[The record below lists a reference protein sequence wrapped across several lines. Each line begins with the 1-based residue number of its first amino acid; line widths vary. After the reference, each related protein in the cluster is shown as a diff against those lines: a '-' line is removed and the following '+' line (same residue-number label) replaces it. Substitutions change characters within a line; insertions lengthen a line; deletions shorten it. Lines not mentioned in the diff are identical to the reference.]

1 MAREVDWKEFLSANG
16 FKLDQHPSGSIQ
28 PRPPPQTPSKAPF
41 VSTMASHPRIARG
54 DHKSYMLHALAQ
66 ARLSPPSPSKFC
78 VGAVL
83 VDADQGEILS
93 TGYSEELPR
102 DRPGDPGSTHAEH
115 CCFIKVGDRHGV
127 HDSEIAPFLP
137 ANTVLYTTMEPCNE
151 RLSGNRTCVD
161 RIVGLGN
168 AIKVVYVGIR
178 EPDTF
183 IQLNE
188 GIKRLEGAGVKVVL
202 MDEDPELR
210 ALILKAT
217 FAGHD
222 NRD

>member
-1 MAREVDWKEFLSANG
+1 
-16 FKLDQHPSGSIQ
+16 
-28 PRPPPQTPSKAPF
+28 
-41 VSTMASHPRIARG
+41 MASHPDIAPG
-54 DHKSYMLHALAQ
+54 DHKAYMEYAVKQ
-66 ARLSPPSPSKFC
+66 AEKSPPSPSKFC

-83 VDADQGEILS
+83 VDADRNKILS
-93 TGYSEELPR
+93 TGFSEECER
-102 DRPGDPGSTHAEH
+102 DRRNDPGSTHAEH
-115 CCFIKVGDRHGV
+115 CCFIKFGDDHGV
-127 HDSEIAPFLP
+127 HDFDIASILP
-137 ANTVLYTTMEPCNE
+137 QNTVLYTTMEPCNE

-188 GIKRLEGAGVKVVL
+188 GIKRLEDAGVKVVL
-202 MDEDPELR
+202 LDEDPELR

-222 NRD
+222 KRD